1 MKTLIKFITF
11 SEKEFT
17 IERENFNKKTFYDNL
32 NNIKF
37 LEIDDWTLIN
47 IKDIKEIQFKEK
59 VKRIDYTSLLE

>member
-17 IERENFNKKTFYDNL
+17 IEREDFDKKAFYNNL

-37 LEIDDWTLIN
+37 LEINDWTLIN
-47 IKDIKEIQFKEK
+47 IKDIKEIQFKEQ
-59 VKRIDYTSLLE
+59 VKRLDFISLLE

>member
-37 LEIDDWTLIN
+37 LEINDWTLIN